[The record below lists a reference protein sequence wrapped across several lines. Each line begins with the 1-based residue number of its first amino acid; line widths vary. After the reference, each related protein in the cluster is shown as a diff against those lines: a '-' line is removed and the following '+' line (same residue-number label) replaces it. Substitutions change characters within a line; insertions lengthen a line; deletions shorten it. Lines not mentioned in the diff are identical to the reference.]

1 MIHSVIFSSNL
12 QLDSSYY
19 LMNDDQSSL
28 NQNIKKKS
36 KHPTDRTAD
45 CPARGNNDF
54 RRKSVDS
61 IASDVT
67 DVERSVPPL
76 PVTGLRRTS
85 VTSILHKVSD
95 HS

>member
-1 MIHSVIFSSNL
+1 MIHSVIFYSNL

-19 LMNDDQSSL
+19 LMNDDQSSS

-45 CPARGNNDF
+45 CPAHGNNDF

-95 HS
+95 HL